1 MKLILLESVD
11 GLGRPGDQVNVKNG
25 FARNYLLPQRKAVV
39 LTEDSMRM
47 LGKLQAKA
55 EAEERAMISSMEE
68 LAAKVKGL
76 AVEVMARATEE
87 GHLFGSVTE
96 KDIHLAIVAAG
107 WDVALRAVRMPM
119 HLKDAGV
126 HEVELHLYGEITA
139 LISVEVVPIDMEGNR
154 IEPMGHAQPDGED
167 DRSSESGEGGADDAA
182 AGDGGAPLADGTAA
196 ATAEA

>member
-55 EAEERAMISSMEE
+55 EAEERALISSMEE
-68 LAAKVKGL
+68 LASKIKGL
-76 AVEVMARATEE
+76 EIAVEARATEE

-96 KDIHLAIVAAG
+96 KDIHGAIEAAG
-107 WDVALRAVRMPM
+107 WEVALRAVRLPS
-119 HLKDAGV
+119 HLKDCGV
-126 HEVELHLYGEITA
+126 HEVTLHLYGEITA
-139 LISVEVVPIDMEGNR
+139 DIQVEVVPIDMEGNR
-154 IEPMGHAQPDGED
+154 IEPVVE
-167 DRSSESGEGGADDAA
+167 EEISGAEGDEATPAEGAADSATADEGAPPPTGDAA
-182 AGDGGAPLADGTAA
+182 TAA
-196 ATAEA
+196 AEA